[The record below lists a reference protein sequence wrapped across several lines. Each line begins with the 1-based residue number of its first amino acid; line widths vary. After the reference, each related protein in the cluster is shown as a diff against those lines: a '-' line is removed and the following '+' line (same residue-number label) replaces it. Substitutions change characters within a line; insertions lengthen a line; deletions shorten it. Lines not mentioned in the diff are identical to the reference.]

1 MSKSGY
7 NFINYKYKYEE
18 LLECE
23 SLDRLYSELQRV
35 FGNEFSD
42 YEFILYASNGS
53 ANPAVPIVLTGNKK
67 KILLYISDEEI
78 LAPYHLCKHFT
89 AIFKWH
95 IPSNYD
101 RDSTLFPLP
110 LVPNRGSKEFPIVPI
125 NERHTNVFFSGNLN
139 GSRYPLYKRLT
150 LLKFVPDFPA
160 RIETLSAKVLSIIIK
175 SYFNTDLSKT
185 FPDSYIKFTS
195 GFAQGLDIATYSKKL
210 FDSKIAICPK
220 GFKSS
225 ETTRQFEA
233 MRAGCVVISEPL
245 PEHYYYKGS
254 PIIILDSWKDLKK
267 TVNSLLRNPDRLH
280 ELQQKTLDW
289 WENVC
294 CERATAL
301 YIRDTVKAIEYA
313 KSPV

>member
-1 MSKSGY
+1 MSESGY

-23 SLDRLYSELQRV
+23 SLDKLYKELQQA

-150 LLKFVPDFPA
+150 LLKFVPDFPP
-160 RIETLSAKVLSIIIK
+160 RIETLSAKILSIIIK
-175 SYFNTDLSKT
+175 SYFNTALHRALISQLTVRSFSIVRLPSVLKASKVLKQLVNLRPCALVVLS
-185 FPDSYIKFTS
+185 Y
-195 GFAQGLDIATYSKKL
+195 L
-210 FDSKIAICPK
+210 
-220 GFKSS
+220 
-225 ETTRQFEA
+225 
-233 MRAGCVVISEPL
+233 
-245 PEHYYYKGS
+245 
-254 PIIILDSWKDLKK
+254 
-267 TVNSLLRNPDRLH
+267 SLY
-280 ELQQKTLDW
+280 QSI
-289 WENVC
+289 
-294 CERATAL
+294 TA
-301 YIRDTVKAIEYA
+301 IRDLPLSFWIVGRI
-313 KSPV
+313 